1 MRGSFKTL
9 VPVEKEPLPLAVRQE
24 IHEVIR
30 LGYSLVGV
38 ERRGAGWRVR
48 FSGQRSMSSIIGSE
62 TCEEDSAA

>member
-48 FSGQRSMSSIIGSE
+48 FSGPRSMSSIISIDVGREASV
-62 TCEEDSAA
+62 A